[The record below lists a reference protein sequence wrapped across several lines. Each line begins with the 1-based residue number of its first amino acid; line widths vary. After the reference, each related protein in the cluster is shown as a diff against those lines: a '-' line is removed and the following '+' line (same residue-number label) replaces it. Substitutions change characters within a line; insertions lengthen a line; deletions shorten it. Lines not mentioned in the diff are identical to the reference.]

1 MYWSRGDEE
10 NCKIQKESSFF
21 CGIGDYHASMYYPD
35 ASAGKG
41 MGLRGRTAGTGGGSG
56 SF

>member
-1 MYWSRGDEE
+1 MYWSRGNEE